1 MLTPNCFVLEQ
12 ACFYVVNMFARLPIS
27 VRSHCY
33 KSFVRPILE
42 YASPIWAPHLQSDIC
57 AIEKIQRSAARYT
70 MNNYS
75 WRSSVTN
82 MLTSLNWPSLE
93 SQRTFCKL
101 VMFYKI
107 INCQMEV
114 PSISLTSMSSVI
126 RGHSQRFRIPQARI
140 NSYLFSFYHPLLNYG
155 TLCQKMWSISHL

>member
-1 MLTPNCFVLEQ
+1 MSFHHYYTKVTHNSALAFLRRNINHC
-12 ACFYVVNMFARLPIS
+12 PIS

-57 AIEKIQRSAARYT
+57 AIEKIQRSVARYT

-93 SQRTFCKL
+93 SRRTFCKL

-107 INCQMEV
+107 INCQIEV
-114 PSISLTSMSSVI
+114 PSISLTSMPSVT

-140 NSYLFSFYHPLLNYG
+140 NSYILIFLFTIHY
-155 TLCQKMWSISHL
+155 

>member
-1 MLTPNCFVLEQ
+1 ML
-12 ACFYVVNMFARLPIS
+12 
-27 VRSHCY
+27 
-33 KSFVRPILE
+33 
-42 YASPIWAPHLQSDIC
+42 HLYGLLTFNLDIC

-82 MLTSLNWPSLE
+82 MLTSPNWPSLE
-93 SQRTFCKL
+93 SRRTFCKL

-114 PSISLTSMSSVI
+114 PSISLTSMSSVT
-126 RGHSQRFRIPQARI
+126 RSHSQRFKIPQARI
-140 NSYLFSFYHPLLNYG
+140 NSYLFSFLTSTIKIIMEHFPEDMVNQPSINCFKDILLN
-155 TLCQKMWSISHL
+155 HLNLL